1 MKEWFGF
8 AVAWVLLKSLGLL
21 PRRFARAVA
30 AFTAAL
36 LLAML
41 PKFRRIAMFNLR
53 MAFPDWPDERRE
65 ATIQNMARY
74 LGWQAV
80 DKVALRQAPLTYR
93 HRPPRPK
100 IDDGAAAAIAAQMTG
115 IADERL
121 RTALGR
127 LGAAIK
133 RT

>member
-1 MKEWFGF
+1 
-8 AVAWVLLKSLGLL
+8 V
-21 PRRFARAVA
+21 
-30 AFTAAL
+30 
-36 LLAML
+36 
-41 PKFRRIAMFNLR
+41 
-53 MAFPDWPDERRE
+53 
-65 ATIQNMARY
+65 
-74 LGWQAV
+74 
-80 DKVALRQAPLTYR
+80 
-93 HRPPRPK
+93 PRPT